1 MESIIE
7 LIEQGKA
14 LGYKEQELKD
24 FVKQQ
29 QDILREERAAKRQL
43 EKEQL
48 ELRNE
53 AEKRKQEKE
62 QLELQAQLDRERWD
76 AEMKKSQLDH
86 EHQLEILTKKAELKS
101 ADKPDDSAIVKPKM
115 PKLPSF
121 DDSKDDM
128 DSYLRRFERY
138 ADVMKWKKDMWA
150 TNLSAL
156 LKGRALDVYALLPP
170 DQALDYDALKTALLK
185 RFDLTED
192 GFKRKFRAS
201 RPEGAETFAQF
212 SVRLSSYLHRW
223 VDMSKTS
230 KTFDGLFDLVM
241 RDQFLN
247 VCSKDL
253 SLFLR
258 ERTPSSMADMAD
270 LADQFREARLTTAC
284 NLTEKTQTHSSQ
296 SGGDVSKTKT
306 FENTNSNVPKSPD
319 KKSFVPKSERRC
331 YKCDKIGHI
340 ASECRPRSQGKV
352 HAVVSNNDGNTNDDE
367 RPTSDNAQFCSA
379 IFSQS
384 DCLKASK
391 AVLPDSNSTLVSS
404 CITSNSSNLPVCTG
418 FLDGNKVN
426 VLRDTGCSGIV
437 VRQSKIDQSNL
448 TGSFETCILADGSS
462 IQVPVA
468 VISIDTPYLSGTFK
482 ALCMKSPVYDVIL
495 GNVHHVRDPGSPDP
509 EWKPSPVSRVNQKVC
524 DSVRNTNTK
533 DSSRDTKS
541 DDSCMNDPVNLV
553 STNVERRFNIHDSLR
568 WFMTLIVLVMTVF
581 ALLFTSHCLE
591 TKARSMRYASVQVH
605 VLNTP
610 VENLLSVC
618 TIQDSFILHSSNL
631 TELKPCACVS
641 HTKHHIPNGDRNIA
655 ILLVPLID
663 RVDSN
668 TAVRTPQCRLQ
679 ILVTTFNKDT
689 SIGHTVE
696 KYCLYPYEFQTFPI
710 QTSLQP
716 AMIQGFQNCIY
727 GSEFCVDTVAHSS
740 IRKYVDNIVEYVG
753 GTLTVS
759 LHIHQ

>member
-101 ADKPDDSAIVKPKM
+101 ADKLDDSAIVKPKM
-115 PKLPSF
+115 PKLLSF

-212 SVRLSSYLHRW
+212 SVRLSSYLNRW
-223 VDMSKTS
+223 IDMSKTN

-241 RDQFLN
+241 RDQFLH

-270 LADQFREARLTTAC
+270 LADQFREARLTTAS
-284 NLTEKTQTHSSQ
+284 NLTAKAHAHSSQ

-306 FENTNSNVPKSPD
+306 FENTPSNVPKSPN

-340 ASECRPRSQGKV
+340 ASECRPKSKGHV
-352 HAVVSNNDGNTNDDE
+352 NAVLPDKHDDNTNDDE
-367 RPTSDNAQFCSA
+367 RPASDNAQFCSA
-379 IFSQS
+379 IFSHS
-384 DCLKASK
+384 DCMKASK
-391 AVLPDSNSTLVSS
+391 AVLPDSNTGSTIASS

-437 VRQSKIDQSNL
+437 VRQSKIDQANM
-448 TGSFETCILADGSS
+448 TGSFETCTLADGSS

-495 GNVHHVRDPGSPDP
+495 GNVQHVRDPRNPDP
-509 EWKPSPVSRVNQKVC
+509 EWKPSQVTTKVKQKVC

-533 DSSRDTKS
+533 DNSQDTKS
-541 DDSCMNDPVNLV
+541 VDSCMNDPVNLV
-553 STNVERRFNIHDSLR
+553 STHVERRFKIHDSLR
-568 WFMTLIVLVMTVF
+568 WFTTLTVLVMTVF

-591 TKARSMRYASVQVH
+591 TKERSMPYASVQIH
-605 VLNTP
+605 VLNNH

-618 TIQDSFILHSSNL
+618 NVYDSVILHSFNL
-631 TELKPCACVS
+631 TELKPCAYVS
-641 HTKHHIPNGDRNIA
+641 HTQLASAYHIPNGDPNIA

-663 RVDSN
+663 RTDSD

-679 ILVTTFNKDT
+679 ILVTTLNKDT

-696 KYCLYPYEFQTFPI
+696 KYCLHQYEVHTFPI
-710 QTSLQP
+710 QMSSQP
-716 AMIQGFQNCIY
+716 AMIQVFQ
-727 GSEFCVDTVAHSS
+727 VV
-740 IRKYVDNIVEYVG
+740 
-753 GTLTVS
+753 
-759 LHIHQ
+759 